1 MTCFNVS
8 PDLVYQLME
17 FDVGNVTVDLPN
29 TTVEEYEQIRDR
41 LRANMESDSKNRE
54 AIKDAFQFGVE
65 LCPDENA
72 SDIWHHII
80 YRSYL
85 EFYQDMNPPTSNA
98 NQSWVRTSG
107 DALELFFVDYYN
119 QRLPDDLRMTALFGS
134 AEGRALEIMDIA
146 DSVGEAKLDI
156 TIEGKTQGEWHI
168 FGGSHSKAS
177 LAERVT
183 DDVPAS
189 EVMMENGFLS
199 VMQTMDV
206 KSFPPNHG
214 GDLVNNGELG
224 EPESPS
230 EKRRYVED
238 LGQFSDLYSYNERT
252 TPSPEQTASGSQI
265 VTISIPSDEDQFIRD
280 CRTFWN
286 TFKNRE
292 GISNHSIPQGIGW
305 NSQKS

>member
-1 MTCFNVS
+1 
-8 PDLVYQLME
+8 
-17 FDVGNVTVDLPN
+17 
-29 TTVEEYEQIRDR
+29 
-41 LRANMESDSKNRE
+41 MESDSKNRE
-54 AIKDAFQFGVE
+54 AIKDAFEYGIE

-85 EFYQDMNPPTSNA
+85 EFYQDMNPPTANA

-134 AEGRALEIMDIA
+134 AEGKALEIMGIA

-156 TIEGKTQGEWHI
+156 TIEGKIKYDWHI

-177 LAERVT
+177 LAERMT

-189 EVMMENGFLS
+189 EEMMDNGFLS

-224 EPESPS
+224 EPENPS

-238 LGQFSDLYSYNERT
+238 MGQFSDLYAYNDRT
-252 TPSPEQTASGSQI
+252 TSSPEQTASGSRI
-265 VTISIPSDEDQFIRD
+265 ITISIPSDDDQFIRD
-280 CRTFWN
+280 CRSFWETFR
-286 TFKNRE
+286 NRE
-292 GISNHSIPQGIGW
+292 EVSNHRIPQGLDW
-305 NSQKS
+305 NDQKS